1 MKAAAIG
8 AALLG
13 LTALPATAQIAKQF
27 ESGAGGVPEIR
38 AQLTPRNFATI
49 SSETAARIDK
59 IATRIGEGFKKG
71 DTLVLFECAAQLAQ
85 QARAGAVVTQAEKTY
100 AINERLFQLK
110 SIGQLELDVSQ
121 AEVRKAKADHDIA
134 TAAVSKCTIVAPYD
148 GVTVEQHAREFQ
160 YAAPGQAL
168 IDIVDNRSL
177 DIDMIVP
184 SRWLAWIKTGT
195 PFRLQVHETNKTYDA
210 KIVRISGR
218 VDPVSQSVRAIGV
231 VNEPALELTAGMS
244 GAVIISIPESSVQS
258 KLSGSSR

>member
-1 MKAAAIG
+1 MKAAATG
-8 AALLG
+8 VALLGMAVFG
-13 LTALPATAQIAKQF
+13 LTALPAAGQIAKQF

-71 DTLVLFECAAQLAQ
+71 DTLILFECAAQLAQ
-85 QARAGAVVTQAEKTY
+85 QARASAVVTQAEKTY

-134 TAAVSKCTIVAPYD
+134 TAVVSKCKIVAPYD

-184 SRWLAWIKTGT
+184 SRWLAWLKPGT
-195 PFRLQVHETNKTYDA
+195 SFRLQVHETNKTYDA

-231 VNEPALELTAGMS
+231 VSEPAPELTAGMS
-244 GAVIISIPESSVQS
+244 GAVLMKEADSVE
-258 KLSGSSR
+258 KKK

>member
-1 MKAAAIG
+1 MRATAI
-8 AALLG
+8 ATALLG
-13 LTALPATAQIAKQF
+13 LTVVPAAAQLAKQF
-27 ESGAGGVPEIR
+27 EAGAGGAPEIR

-59 IATRIGEGFKKG
+59 IATRIGEEFKKG
-71 DTLVLFECAAQLAQ
+71 DTLVLFECAAQRAQ
-85 QARAGAVVTQAEKTY
+85 QARASAVVTQAEKAY
-100 AINERLFQLK
+100 AINERLFALK

-121 AEVRKAKADHDIA
+121 AEVRKAKADYDIA

-148 GVTVEQHAREFQ
+148 GITVEQHAREFQ

-184 SRWLAWIKTGT
+184 SRWLAWLKTGT
-195 PFRLQVHETNKTYDA
+195 PFKFQVHETNRTYDA
-210 KIVRISGR
+210 RIVRISGR

-231 VNEPALELTAGMS
+231 VSESAPELTAGMS
-244 GAVIISIPESSVQS
+244 GAV
-258 KLSGSSR
+258 LMAGSGPIEKAK